1 MSPSNGADAA
11 AMAWTFELHPVD
23 IAAAETHLKEAKRI
37 LDAKGIVFFLRQGTC
52 LGAVRDG
59 ALIPWDDDMDL
70 GSVVG
75 LHGLTKE
82 EVDPAIEAF
91 RAAGFFCVVDRND
104 YGIHASFVKS
114 FVRIDWSCYWIL
126 GDSIL
131 QYPGIQIPLRMF
143 TQLQQIEFLGDKF
156 LVPGPPEDY
165 LRAKYGEE
173 WMVPKPV
180 GYERDVLDMIPEAP
194 APGRAGK
201 LKQNLARRLM
211 PWRAT
216 RIMVLNHDGQPATG
230 ATVVVAGLG
239 VTRVRRKGMASLYLP
254 RDDFYAVVVRWAGH
268 EEILYLER
276 LRPGPTYVYRPDAA
290 VSEGRTGVL
299 LST

>member
-1 MSPSNGADAA
+1 MSPSNGADAEA
-11 AMAWTFELHPVD
+11 LAWTFELHPVD
-23 IAAAETHLKEAKRI
+23 LEAAETHLKEAKRI
-37 LDAKGIVFFLRQGTC
+37 FDGMGVVFFLRQGTC
-52 LGAVRDG
+52 LGAIRDG

-70 GSVVG
+70 GSVIG

-82 EVDPAIEAF
+82 AVDPAIEAF
-91 RAAGFFCVVDRND
+91 RSAGFYCSVDRNE

-143 TQLQQIEFLGDKF
+143 THLRQVEFLGDQF
-156 LVPGPPEDY
+156 LVPDPPEEY
-165 LRAKYGEE
+165 LRAKYGVE
-173 WMVPKPV
+173 WMVPKPI

-194 APGRAGK
+194 APGRAGR
-201 LKQNLARRLM
+201 LQQTLSRLLM
-211 PWRAT
+211 PWRLT
-216 RIMVLNHDGQPATG
+216 GVVVLDHDGQPAKG

-239 VTRVRRKGMASLYLP
+239 VSQTSRQGKVSFYLP
-254 RDDFYAVVVRWAGH
+254 RDDFYAVVVRWVGH

-276 LRPGPTYVYRPDAA
+276 LSPGLTYVYRPDIS

-299 LST
+299 HGT